1 MTGSFGNEAVV
12 LGEERPGEPA
22 EHLSDRQLVLMV
34 PVERSG
40 VKYHCQRK
48 IFQQSINV
56 HQ

>member
-1 MTGSFGNEAVV
+1 MTGSFGNEAMV

-34 PVERSG
+34 PVERRG
-40 VKYHCQRK
+40 VEYHYQRK